1 MERTKILIQLI
12 DTCRDWSSGKSYD
25 ASQTG
30 ELRRKLILENHAYY
44 TEYIPLY
51 RKLAG
56 EEGCGKDS
64 DIESI
69 MRKMML
75 SVDVFKSYRQSWLD
89 ENDYD
94 SMNRWLSG
102 IFHRTIEVD
111 VQGVNTIEGWID
123 RLGTAGVHVVYSS
136 GTSGTFSFVPRDKDD
151 WKLAAELNT
160 SYLTP
165 LLASRISGNPFK
177 EKFVKSAFRILPA
190 GTFSRLSGNK
200 RLTDFDAVFLG
211 FRGGRMGNQA
221 LITELAPLFR
231 SVSYLYDIEITGNA
245 LRCLTRG
252 ARNEEELRTV
262 QALQEE
268 TVGRHEENYRRI
280 TDRIRTSTEAGQ
292 KVFIFG
298 APYQFKELCE
308 FIAGSNRKPVLKKGS
323 FILFG
328 GGWKSFI
335 GETVDRESL
344 VNLLS
349 ASLNIPSQM
358 VLEGYSMTEI
368 NALTLRCEHG
378 RFHIPPVIE
387 PVIFDE
393 ELNPVKGNDIRGVYG
408 FLDPMAVSY
417 PGFLITGDYVRMVEG
432 TCECGLSGPAVMEI
446 GRVAGSEIKGCG
458 GIMSSMQA

>member
-1 MERTKILIQLI
+1 MERTKILAQLI
-12 DTCRDWSSGKSYD
+12 DACRDWASGRNYD

-30 ELRRKLILENHAYY
+30 ELRRKVILENHAYY
-44 TEYIPLY
+44 TEHIPLY
-51 RKLAG
+51 RKLA
-56 EEGCGKDS
+56 EEEDCGKDS
-64 DIESI
+64 DIDSI
-69 MRKMML
+69 KKKMML

-89 ENDYD
+89 DNDYD

-102 IFHRTIEVD
+102 IFHRTIDVD
-111 VQGVNTIEGWID
+111 VQGVKTIDGWID

-160 SYLTP
+160 SYLAP
-165 LLASRISGNPFK
+165 LLAQRISGNPFK
-177 EKFVKSAFRILPA
+177 GKLVKSAFRMMPA
-190 GTFSRLSGNK
+190 GTLSHLSGNK

-231 SVSYLYDIEITGNA
+231 RVSYLYDIEITGNA

-252 ARNEEELRTV
+252 ARNEEERRAV

-268 TVGRHEENYRRI
+268 AVGRQEENYRRI
-280 TDRIRTSTEAGQ
+280 TDRIRVSTEAGQ
-292 KVFIFG
+292 KVFMFG

-308 FIAGSNRKPVLKKGS
+308 FIAANNRKPVLKKGS
-323 FILFG
+323 FVLFG
-328 GGWKSFI
+328 GGWKSFA
-335 GETVDRESL
+335 GKAVDRESL

-349 ASLNIPSQM
+349 DSLNILSQM

-368 NALTLRCEHG
+368 SALTLRCEHG

-393 ELNPVKGNDIRGVYG
+393 ELNPIEGNDIRGVYG
-408 FLDPMAVSY
+408 FLDPVAVSY

-432 TCECGLSGPAVMEI
+432 TCECGLSGLVVTEI

-458 GIMSSMQA
+458 GIMSSMQV